1 MIGLGLVARL
11 WRRRAIDYR
20 MPIDALLGVGFVA
33 IDLETTGLD
42 ARRDV
47 VVAIAAVPF
56 EDGRPRDGLV
66 TLVNP
71 GRSIPPASTAI
82 HGIDDAAVVGA
93 PFLHEVLPRFEAVCT
108 HRIVVLGQ
116 GCVWYSGQFWA
127 LYFLQTVKKLDVLT
141 SSWIVGIALLIASP
155 TLIFWGWLSDKIG
168 RKPIILGGMALA
180 SLTYYP
186 LYSAL
191 GTYANPGSV
200 NYPMSI
206 LIVVILVNYVGMTYG
221 PIGAFLAEFFPSRIR
236 YTSVS
241 VPYHIGNGW
250 GGGLVPIVTTS
261 MYLSTGSVGYALI
274 YPIAVPAIMFVLSV
288 FLMPET
294 RKMSIWEPER
304 ARA

>member
-1 MIGLGLVARL
+1 MSIPTSSLIATRCSCGMRSRASVTCSKACVSVTRRTSSRYEDAVIGLGLVARL

-108 HRIVVLGQ
+108 HRIVVG
-116 GCVWYSGQFWA
+116 
-127 LYFLQTVKKLDVLT
+127 
-141 SSWIVGIALLIASP
+141 
-155 TLIFWGWLSDKIG
+155 
-168 RKPIILGGMALA
+168 
-180 SLTYYP
+180 
-186 LYSAL
+186 
-191 GTYANPGSV
+191 
-200 NYPMSI
+200 
-206 LIVVILVNYVGMTYG
+206 
-221 PIGAFLAEFFPSRIR
+221 
-236 YTSVS
+236 
-241 VPYHIGNGW
+241 H
-250 GGGLVPIVTTS
+250 
-261 MYLSTGSVGYALI
+261 
-274 YPIAVPAIMFVLSV
+274 
-288 FLMPET
+288 
-294 RKMSIWEPER
+294 
-304 ARA
+304 